1 VRDASDERRYGSLV
15 ERGAPMDA
23 ERKPEELGIGGPV
36 GTVEV
41 RFFEVVSC
49 WVRWGGWKWQ
59 ADGPDEEHA
68 RERLRQ
74 RLQAL
79 DPFFGG
85 PDYGR
90 YGQPADGP
98 DSLDP
103 AIRKRTRT
111 KMAYYMDFIEKPRV
125 KAAARDK
132 SRGLKR
138 A

>member
-1 VRDASDERRYGSLV
+1 
-15 ERGAPMDA
+15 MDA

-68 RERLRQ
+68 RGRPRQ

-85 PDYGR
+85 PDHVV
-90 YGQPADGP
+90 GP
-98 DSLDP
+98 SSRSLFP
-103 AIRKRTRT
+103 PPTPQV
-111 KMAYYMDFIEKPRV
+111 YPV
-125 KAAARDK
+125 P
-132 SRGLKR
+132 
-138 A
+138 

>member
-1 VRDASDERRYGSLV
+1 
-15 ERGAPMDA
+15 MDA
-23 ERKPEELGIGGPV
+23 EGKPEELEIGGPV

-49 WVRWGGWKWQ
+49 WVRWGGWDWQ

-79 DPFFGG
+79 DPFLGG

-90 YGQPADGP
+90 HGQPAGGLE
-98 DSLDP
+98 SLDP
-103 AIRKRTRT
+103 AIPRRTRR
-111 KMAYYMDFIEKPRV
+111 KMAYYMEFIEKPRV
-125 KAAARDK
+125 RAAVMERW
-132 SRGLKR
+132 RGPKR
-138 A
+138 N